1 MGKMGK
7 LRINLFGRLRVA
19 DGDGGAIS
27 VPGKKPQALLA
38 YLALNAGKP
47 QSRDHLATLLWGERF
62 DEQARQSLRQ
72 GISKLRKA
80 LGDGA
85 SEVLV
90 TDGDGV
96 MLNTDAADIDTADF
110 ERLAAEGTP
119 DTLAQAAGLFGG
131 GLLDG
136 LEVREKGFEDW
147 IAAERTRFGDLA
159 SDVLAKLA
167 RRQAETGD
175 ADAAVETA
183 KRLVGLDLLSEDG
196 HRLLMR
202 LYAGSGRRAQ
212 ALKHYQMLTETLNR
226 ELGAEP
232 DAETRKL
239 FAEIQSQDSTTA
251 PPAPAAGVQA
261 PESAAPPL
269 PDMPSIAVLPFANL
283 SDDPEQEYFSDGI
296 TDDLITA
303 LSKVR
308 SFFVIDRSSSFT
320 YKGRPADVKEV
331 GRALGVRYVVEGSVR
346 KAGDRVRVTAQLIEA
361 ETGNHVWADR
371 FDGALTDIFDLQDEI
386 AASVVGAIEPQLHRA
401 EVERIRQKRPESF
414 DAYDL
419 TLCGLSKMNR
429 LDPEEADK
437 ALEFF
442 QKAIEAD
449 PTYARAYVCASWY
462 YRRQVQLKGMV
473 LSDDEKKEALRL
485 AQAALDADRTD
496 PYVLWQAAMTISL
509 VEGDFDE
516 AAALIDRSLS
526 INANSNRAWLASGTI
541 RCFLGDPETAIE
553 HAERGMRLSP
563 LDVSMWVA
571 FGVMATAHMQLE
583 NYEEAAK
590 WARKSIHIHPDNLS
604 AHHVLVASLAQ
615 SNRQEDAEAAL
626 ADLMAL
632 DPELTVGGLKER
644 YPIAGYRNLDGFI
657 EGLGKAGLPD

>member
-7 LRINLFGRLRVA
+7 LRINLFGRLRVT
-19 DGDGGAIS
+19 DGDGAVIS

-47 QSRDHLATLLWGERF
+47 QSRDHLAALLWGERF

-80 LGDGA
+80 LGDG
-85 SEVLV
+85 SPEVLV

-110 ERLAAEGTP
+110 ERLAAEDTL
-119 DTLAQAAGLFGG
+119 DTLARAAGLYGG

-136 LEVREKGFEDW
+136 LEVREKAFEDW
-147 IAAERTRFGDLA
+147 IGAERLRLGDLA
-159 SDVLAKLA
+159 QDVLAKLT
-167 RRQAETGD
+167 RHQAEMGD
-175 ADAAVETA
+175 AAQAIETA
-183 KRLVGLDLLSEDG
+183 KRLVGLDSLNEDG

-212 ALKHYQMLTETLNR
+212 ALKQFQALADALDR
-226 ELGAEP
+226 ELGTDP
-232 DAETRKL
+232 DPETRKL
-239 FAEIQSQDSTTA
+239 LDEIQSQDSA
-251 PPAPAAGVQA
+251 AVPPAPAAQET
-261 PESAAPPL
+261 ESAAPPL
-269 PDMPSIAVLPFANL
+269 PDMPSIAVLPFENL
-283 SDDPEQEYFSDGI
+283 AGDPEQEYFSDGI
-296 TDDLITA
+296 ADDLITA

-346 KAGDRVRVTAQLIEA
+346 KAGDQVRVSAQLIEA

-371 FDGALTDIFDLQDEI
+371 FDGALHDIFDLQDQI
-386 AASVVGAIEPQLHRA
+386 AASVVGAIEPQIHRA
-401 EVERIRQKRPESF
+401 EVDRIRQKRPESF

-419 TLCGLSKMNR
+419 TLCGLAKMNKLTR
-429 LDPEEADK
+429 EDTAD
-437 ALEFF
+437 ALELFL
-442 QKAIEAD
+442 KAIELD
-449 PTYARAYVCASWY
+449 SNYARAYVCASWY
-462 YRRQVQLKGMV
+462 YRRQVQLEGMV
-473 LSDDEKKEALRL
+473 LLDEDKAESLRL
-485 AQAALDADRTD
+485 AKAGLKADRTD
-496 PYVLWQAAMTISL
+496 PYVLWQAALTIGL

-526 INANSNRAWLASGTI
+526 INVNSNRAWIAGGFV
-541 RCFLGDPETAIE
+541 RCFLGQPETAIE
-553 HAERGMRLSP
+553 HAERAMRLSP

-583 NYEEAAK
+583 NYEEAAM
-590 WARKSIHIHPDNLS
+590 WARKSIHIHPDNLP
-604 AHHVLVASLAQ
+604 AHHALAASLAQ
-615 SNRQEDAEAAL
+615 LGQTEDAEAAIGGL
-626 ADLMAL
+626 LAL
-632 DPELTVGGLKER
+632 DPNLTITTLQER
-644 YPIAGYRNLDGFI
+644 YPVSGYRNLDGFI

>member
-7 LRINLFGRLRVA
+7 LRINLFGRLRIA
-19 DGDGGAIS
+19 DGDGAAIS
-27 VPGKKPQALLA
+27 VPGKKPRALLA

-47 QSRDHLATLLWGERF
+47 QSRDHLAALLWGERF

-80 LGDGA
+80 LGDG
-85 SEVLV
+85 SPEVLV

-119 DTLAQAAGLFGG
+119 DTLAQAAGLYGG

-147 IAAERTRFGDLA
+147 IAAERARFGDLA

-167 RRQAETGD
+167 RRQAEAGD
-175 ADAAVETA
+175 ADAAIETA
-183 KRLVGLDLLSEDG
+183 KRLVGLDSLNEDG

-202 LYAGSGRRAQ
+202 LYAGNGRRAQ
-212 ALKHYQMLTETLNR
+212 ALKQFQTLADVLDR

-232 DAETRKL
+232 DAEARKL
-239 FAEIQSQDSTTA
+239 FAEIQSQDSTAA
-251 PPAPAAGVQA
+251 PPAPAGQA

-346 KAGDRVRVTAQLIEA
+346 KAGERVRVTAQLVEA

-419 TLCGLSKMNR
+419 ALCGLAKMNR

-473 LSDDEKKEALRL
+473 LSDDEKKESLRL

-496 PYVLWQAAMTISL
+496 PYVLWQAGLTRAL
-509 VEGDFDE
+509 VERDFDS
-516 AAALIDRSLS
+516 AMAIIDRSLS
-526 INANSNRAWLASGTI
+526 INANSNRAWIAGGMV
-541 RCFLGDPETAIE
+541 RMFLGDPEAAIE
-553 HAERGMRLSP
+553 YAEKAMRLSP

-571 FGVMATAHMQLE
+571 YGVLATAHLQLSD
-583 NYEEAAK
+583 YEEAAA
-590 WARKSIHIHPDNLS
+590 WARKSVRRHHANQPI
-604 AHHVLVASLAQ
+604 HHVLVASLAQ

-644 YPIAGYRNLDGFI
+644 YPVAGYRNLDGFI

>member
-7 LRINLFGRLRVA
+7 LRINLFGRLRVT
-19 DGDGGAIS
+19 DGDGAAIS

-47 QSRDHLATLLWGERF
+47 QSRDHLAALLWGERF

-80 LGDGA
+80 LGDG
-85 SEVLV
+85 SPEVLV

-110 ERLAAEGTP
+110 ERLAAEGTL
-119 DTLAQAAGLFGG
+119 DTLAQAAGLYGG

-136 LEVREKGFEDW
+136 LEVREKAFEDW
-147 IAAERTRFGDLA
+147 IGAERLRLGDLA
-159 SDVLAKLA
+159 QDVLAKLA
-167 RRQAETGD
+167 RHQAETG
-175 ADAAVETA
+175 AAAQAIETA
-183 KRLVGLDLLSEDG
+183 KHLIQLDPLNEDG

-239 FAEIQSQDSTTA
+239 FAEIQSQDSTAT
-251 PPAPAAGVQA
+251 PPAPAAQET
-261 PESAAPPL
+261 ESAAPPL

-283 SDDPEQEYFSDGI
+283 SDDAEQEYFSDGI
-296 TDDLITA
+296 ADDLITA

-320 YKGRPADVKEV
+320 YKGRAADVKEV

-346 KAGDRVRVTAQLIEA
+346 KAGDQVRVSAQLIEA
-361 ETGNHVWADR
+361 ETGSHVWADR
-371 FDGALTDIFDLQDEI
+371 YDGALTDIFDLQDEI

-401 EVERIRQKRPESF
+401 EVERIRHKRPENF

-419 TLCGLSKMNR
+419 TLCGLAKMNKLTEKDTADALELFLKAID
-429 LDPEEADK
+429 LDPN
-437 ALEFF
+437 
-442 QKAIEAD
+442 
-449 PTYARAYVCASWY
+449 YARAYVCASWY

-473 LSDDEKKEALRL
+473 LSDDEKKESLRL

-496 PYVLWQAAMTISL
+496 PYVLWQAALTIGL

-516 AAALIDRSLS
+516 AAALIDRSLT
-526 INANSNRAWLASGTI
+526 INANSNRAWIAGGMV
-541 RCFLGDPETAIE
+541 RNCVGQPDAAIE
-553 HAERGMRLSP
+553 HAEKAIRLSP
-563 LDVSMWVA
+563 LDFSMWVG
-571 FGVMATAHMQLE
+571 FGVLATAHLQLG
-583 NYEEAAK
+583 NYEEAAA
-590 WARKSIHIHPDNLS
+590 WARKSVRRHQNHLPV
-604 AHHVLVASLAQ
+604 HHVLVASLAQ
-615 SNRQEDAEAAL
+615 LGQTEDAEAAL

-632 DPELTVGGLKER
+632 DPGLTITSLKER